1 VRYHVECTPSYL
13 LALAVALA
21 SAEGTSHIDIYRQL
35 VRQVAE
41 TRYRETAGRVAELL
55 KEK

>member
-1 VRYHVECTPSYL
+1 MRYHVECTPSYL